1 MARKHVLHGSEGH
14 DSAKDRVGREQD
26 ELTVRLKAVVHLVTQ
41 GRVVPA
47 GWEALKENIKR
58 QKTTY
63 HISHGDIVAHVRGNV
78 DAQVL
83 LLPWQVEGNV
93 VHVPDIGVLDHHL
106 DVMTFT
112 FHVLHHR

>member
-1 MARKHVLHGSEGH
+1 M
-14 DSAKDRVGREQD
+14 GREND

-83 LLPWQVEGNV
+83 LLPWQVEGDV
-93 VHVPDIGVLDHHL
+93 VHVPGDGGRVEDTYHNLLPYDDRPFMFCIIAEFPSVKGSKA
-106 DVMTFT
+106 
-112 FHVLHHR
+112 

>member
-1 MARKHVLHGSEGH
+1 MARKHVLHGS
-14 DSAKDRVGREQD
+14 DSHYRAKDRVGREKD

-78 DAQVL
+78 DAGRG
-83 LLPWQVEGNV
+83 QVEGHF
-93 VHVPDIGVLDHHL
+93 VHVPGGGVLDHHL
-106 DVMTFT
+106 DIMTFT
-112 FHVLHHR
+112 FHVVHHR

>member
-1 MARKHVLHGSEGH
+1 MARKHVLHGSDSH
-14 DSAKDRVGREQD
+14 DRAKDRVGREKD

-78 DAQVL
+78 DAGRG
-83 LLPWQVEGNV
+83 QVEGHF
-93 VHVPDIGVLDHHL
+93 VHVPGGGVLDHHL
-106 DVMTFT
+106 DIMTFT